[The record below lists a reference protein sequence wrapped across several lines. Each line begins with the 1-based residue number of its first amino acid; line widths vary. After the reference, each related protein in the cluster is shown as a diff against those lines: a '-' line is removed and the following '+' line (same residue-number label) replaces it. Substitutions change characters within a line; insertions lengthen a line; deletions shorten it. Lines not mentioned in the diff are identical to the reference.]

1 MQLFQD
7 CRCFFQCRSVIIGKT
22 DIDCFSTLHCACQR
36 SHCLFKRSFRIHS
49 VMIKN
54 IDVFQSHS
62 FQALIKTCKK
72 IFAASPVPVRA
83 LPHIISC
90 FCCDN
95 QLISVNSKILFQNTA
110 KVLLGASRFRSVIIC
125 KVKLCNSVVKCS
137 KTEFSHIL
145 IICCITKIVPQSQ
158 RHLRKH

>member
-1 MQLFQD
+1 MQLFED
-7 CRCFFQCRSVIIGKT
+7 CSCFFQGRPVIIGKT
-22 DIDCFSTLHCACQR
+22 DIDCFSSLYCACQR

-72 IFAASPVPVRA
+72 IFAASPVPVRT

-90 FCCDN
+90 FCCND

-110 KVLLGASRFRSVIIC
+110 EVFLGTSRLRSVIIC
-125 KVKLCNSVVKCS
+125 KVKLCDTIVKCS
-137 KTEFSHIL
+137 ETKLFHIL